1 MGGWVGWGGVGWAE
15 VGAHM
20 KPWMAC
26 LYQGAM
32 MRAEPAAAIASYLRP
47 PAATS
52 VVPVPGAV
60 PGAGDCRRSRAWAGR
75 QGQSS
80 TSTAGRWC
88 CARLLR

>member
-1 MGGWVGWGGVGWAE
+1 MVGWGGVGRRLRLVVPG

-32 MRAEPAAAIASYLRP
+32 IRAEPAAAIASYLRP

-52 VVPVPGAV
+52 SVVPAPEIRM
-60 PGAGDCRRSRAWAGR
+60 D
-75 QGQSS
+75 
-80 TSTAGRWC
+80 
-88 CARLLR
+88 